1 MIDVAQGGE
10 SMQRWEYKT
19 VNLTKPSKGLEDL
32 NRAGDD
38 GWEAVAMVS
47 TWGSGWSFVHPI
59 VLLKRL
65 LPEIADSNRRF
76 DLAEPRPMR

>member
-1 MIDVAQGGE
+1 M
-10 SMQRWEYKT
+10 T
-19 VNLTKPSKGLEDL
+19 VNLAKPNKGLEDL

-65 LPEIADSNRRF
+65 LPRVADSNRRT
-76 DLAEPRPMR
+76 DPAEALSMR

>member
-1 MIDVAQGGE
+1 
-10 SMQRWEYKT
+10 MQRWEYKT
-19 VNLTKPSKGLEDL
+19 VNLTKPRRGLEDL

-38 GWEAVAMVS
+38 GWEAVSMVS

-65 LPEIADSNRRF
+65 LPEVVDANRGF
-76 DLAEPRPMR
+76 DLAEARPMQ